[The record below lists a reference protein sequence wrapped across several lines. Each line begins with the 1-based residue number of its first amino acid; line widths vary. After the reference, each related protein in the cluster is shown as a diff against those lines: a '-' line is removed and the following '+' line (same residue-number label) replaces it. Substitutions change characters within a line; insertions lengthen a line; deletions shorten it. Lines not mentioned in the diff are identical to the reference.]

1 MIENAAQ
8 LGAIRNGQML
18 LGGPHNVLQ
27 YPEKQYFHAHF
38 QLPVYQT
45 LTSGNRLRR
54 FIIAPMAPHQTR
66 VRVRYA
72 ETDQMG
78 VVYYANY
85 LVWMEVA
92 RVEYCKAL
100 GFRYKDMELDDGVLL
115 AVVEANC
122 RYLYPARFDEE
133 VTVETHLAE
142 ANPRIVSF
150 HYEMRLAENE
160 RKLATGS
167 TRHIFCNREM
177 KPVRLPEKYRAMFGI
192 E

>member
-1 MIENAAQ
+1 M
-8 LGAIRNGQML
+8 
-18 LGGPHNVLQ
+18 P
-27 YPEKQYFHAHF
+27 
-38 QLPVYQT
+38 
-45 LTSGNRLRR
+45 S
-54 FIIAPMAPHQTR
+54 HQTR

-92 RVEYCKAL
+92 RVEFCKAL
-100 GFRYKDMELDDGVLL
+100 GFCYRDMELEDGVLL
-115 AVVEANC
+115 AVIEAQC

-133 VTVETHLAE
+133 VIVETRIAE
-142 ANPRIVSF
+142 ANSRVVEF
-150 HYEMRLAENE
+150 AYEMRLADDG

-177 KPVRLPEKYRAMFGI
+177 RRVRLPEKYRAAFGI

>member
-1 MIENAAQ
+1 M
-8 LGAIRNGQML
+8 
-18 LGGPHNVLQ
+18 
-27 YPEKQYFHAHF
+27 
-38 QLPVYQT
+38 
-45 LTSGNRLRR
+45 SS
-54 FIIAPMAPHQTR
+54 HQTR

-92 RVEYCKAL
+92 RVEFCKAL

-115 AVVEANC
+115 AVVEAHC
-122 RYLYPARFDEE
+122 RYQYPARFDDE
-133 VTVETHLAE
+133 VIVETNIAE
-142 ANPRIVSF
+142 ANSRIVSF
-150 HYEMRLAENE
+150 GYEMRLAEGN
-160 RKLATGS
+160 RKLATGT

-177 KPVRLPEKYRAMFGI
+177 QPVRLPAKYRTMFGI

>member
-1 MIENAAQ
+1 M
-8 LGAIRNGQML
+8 
-18 LGGPHNVLQ
+18 P
-27 YPEKQYFHAHF
+27 
-38 QLPVYQT
+38 
-45 LTSGNRLRR
+45 S
-54 FIIAPMAPHQTR
+54 HQTR

-92 RVEYCKAL
+92 RVEFCKAL
-100 GFRYKDMELDDGVLL
+100 GFRYRDMELEDGVLL
-115 AVVEANC
+115 AVIEAQC
-122 RYLYPARFDEE
+122 RYLHPARFDEE
-133 VTVETHLAE
+133 VIVETRIAE
-142 ANPRIVSF
+142 ASSRLVEF
-150 HYEMRLAENE
+150 AYEMRLADNG

-177 KPVRLPEKYRAMFGI
+177 KRARLPEKYRAAFGI